1 MDSELNN
8 QIRSYIREQF
18 YVSDESML
26 ANDRSLI
33 GSGVLDSTGVL
44 EVIFFVEETF
54 GIHVEDD
61 ETIPANLDS
70 IGAITNFVARKRERM
85 GSVSG
90 PVSD

>member
-1 MDSELNN
+1 VDSDLND
-8 QIRSYIREQF
+8 QIRAYIREQF

-70 IGAITNFVARKRERM
+70 IGAITNFVARKRERT